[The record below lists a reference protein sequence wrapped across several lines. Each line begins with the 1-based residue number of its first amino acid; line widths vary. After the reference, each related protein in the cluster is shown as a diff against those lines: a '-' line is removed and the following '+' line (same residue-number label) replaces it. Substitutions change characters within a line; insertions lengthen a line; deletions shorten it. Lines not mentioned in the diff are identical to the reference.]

1 MRDYVIGIDLGGTNI
16 KIGLFD
22 SAMNPVKTLQTPTD
36 KEMEAD
42 QLMDHLAHLTRSLM
56 NEVHLT
62 PQDVR
67 GVGAAFP
74 SFIDYDSGV
83 VLETSNIIALT
94 DQPVRDMLADRLQL
108 PVWLDNDAN
117 AAALAEHTLGAG
129 RGYDD
134 MIYATIA
141 TGIGG
146 ALILNGRLY
155 RGMHGMAGEIGHML
169 ISDSTGY
176 PCSCGVTGCVESISS
191 GLHMAHYVTDRIK
204 EGSDSRILD
213 YAGTLSNVDMV
224 AVGKA
229 LASGDPLA
237 LEVVS
242 RGAEYLGRMFHS
254 LNMIFDINVF
264 VYGGGVTQLGKRFVD
279 RMIAAYRHHSL
290 MDQRYPAQFLPAELG
305 EQAGIIGAALLVPTD

>member
-1 MRDYVIGIDLGGTNI
+1 
-16 KIGLFD
+16 
-22 SAMNPVKTLQTPTD
+22 
-36 KEMEAD
+36 
-42 QLMDHLAHLTRSLM
+42 
-56 NEVHLT
+56 
-62 PQDVR
+62 
-67 GVGAAFP
+67 
-74 SFIDYDSGV
+74 
-83 VLETSNIIALT
+83 
-94 DQPVRDMLADRLQL
+94 
-108 PVWLDNDAN
+108 
-117 AAALAEHTLGAG
+117 
-129 RGYDD
+129 
-134 MIYATIA
+134 
-141 TGIGG
+141 
-146 ALILNGRLY
+146 
-155 RGMHGMAGEIGHML
+155 ML